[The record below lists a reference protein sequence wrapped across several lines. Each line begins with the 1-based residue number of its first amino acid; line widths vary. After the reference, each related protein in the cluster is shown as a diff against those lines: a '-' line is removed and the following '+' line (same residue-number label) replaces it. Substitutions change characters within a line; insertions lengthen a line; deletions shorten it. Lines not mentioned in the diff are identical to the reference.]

1 MYNRYIRTENGDYT
15 RISMADTPLPPEFSH
30 PTPPQSVPSPPPLPA
45 ETASEFPP
53 RPPEARAVNQL
64 LQHFS
69 LSDIDAGDLLLLAI
83 LFLLMRQDAD
93 EELLFALGLL
103 LIL

>member
-30 PTPPQSVPSPPPLPA
+30 PTSPQNAPPPPPSPEAAP
-45 ETASEFPP
+45 EFPP
-53 RPPEARAVNQL
+53 RPPETRAVNQL